1 MSKLF
6 RRKGFRLASVAYFLS
21 LGTLAL
27 ALFAWFSTSSTF
39 SWFASNKQVDA
50 TGMAIKVKADEDVD
64 IEMKA
69 YKYVYDSEKGYIVS
83 ETEDL
88 AMSRYD
94 QIFQENN
101 VYTPILL
108 KLTLTGGVYANG
120 EDLPM
125 RILRGFDDGTSLET
139 ADKTIWKYDS
149 NGDLASSTMGED
161 STYSLSSYI
170 SSVITVKAFV
180 ANDTTTIT
188 WNDGDLTASFEA
200 ARENIFESTS
210 STPNYTEKRFVTS
223 LKNAEGTTSTTKV
236 SSLDFTNELDYYAG
250 ADGVCNVYV
259 WLDYDDSSSL
269 YSKSGYSGL
278 INAYIE
284 QMKSD
289 STSINITYPLLCDI
303 NQLTIIKDSTSSS

>member
-69 YKYVYDSEKGYIVS
+69 YKYVYDSDKGYYVS
-83 ETEDL
+83 ETTDL

-101 VYTPILL
+101 DYTPVLL
-108 KLTLTGGVYANG
+108 KLTLTGGVYTNG

-125 RILRGFDDGTSLET
+125 KILRGFADSTSLKK

-149 NGDLASSTMGED
+149 NGDLASSTMGDD
-161 STYSLSSYI
+161 STYNLSSYI

-188 WNDGDLTASFEA
+188 WNDSDLKTSFENA
-200 ARENIFESTS
+200 KNIFTS
-210 STPNYTEKRFVTS
+210 DTPNYAEKRFVTQ
-223 LKNAEGTTSTTKV
+223 LKGINGATSTKKDDYI
-236 SSLDFTNELDYYAG
+236 DFTSDLDYYAG
-250 ADGVCNVYV
+250 TDGICNVYV
-259 WLDYDDSSSL
+259 WLDYDDSSAL
-269 YSKSGYSGL
+269 YSKSGYDGL

-303 NQLTIIKDSTSSS
+303 NQLTIIKDSTSSSS

>member
-69 YKYVYDSEKGYIVS
+69 YKYNPNDGYKTVIVA
-83 ETEDL
+83 EDL

-108 KLTLTGGVYANG
+108 KLTLTGGVYTNG
-120 EDLPM
+120 DDLPM
-125 RILRGFDDGTSLET
+125 KILRGFDDGTSLET
-139 ADKTIWKYDS
+139 TDKTIWKYNSDGKLVS
-149 NGDLASSTMGED
+149 DTMGED
-161 STYSLSSYI
+161 STYNLSSYI

-188 WNDGDLTASFEA
+188 WNDSDLKASFEA
-200 ARENIFESTS
+200 AREIFESTS
-210 STPNYTEKRFVTS
+210 DTPNYAEKRFVTS
-223 LKNAEGTTSTTKV
+223 LKNADGTTSTTKV
-236 SSLDFTNELDYYAG
+236 SSLDFTEKLDYYAG
-250 ADGVCNVYV
+250 TDGVCNVYV
-259 WLDYDDSSSL
+259 WLDYDDSSAL
-269 YSKSGYSGL
+269 YSESGYNGL

-303 NQLTIIKDSTSSS
+303 NQLTIIKNSTSSS